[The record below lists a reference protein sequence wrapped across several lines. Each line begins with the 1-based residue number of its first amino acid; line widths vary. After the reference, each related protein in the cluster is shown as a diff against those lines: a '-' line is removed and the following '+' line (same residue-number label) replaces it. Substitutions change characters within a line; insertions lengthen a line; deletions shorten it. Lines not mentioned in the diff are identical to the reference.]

1 MKQKK
6 LKDRS
11 LPKYSL
17 GEEIVNAITHG
28 CGVLMGIIVL
38 ILCLI
43 KTATAPMMTIV
54 TSCIYGI
61 SMILLYLISTL
72 YHSLAPS
79 AGKKVFQILD
89 HCSIYLLIAGTYTPI
104 MMISIYPH
112 DPVSAGWIM
121 ALQWGASA
129 ILITLN
135 AIDMK
140 RFRVFSYTGYIVL
153 GWALL
158 FIIPAAIKYI
168 HHTALLYIFLGGV
181 SYTVGAIIFAIGTK
195 KRWFHSVFHVFV
207 LIGSLLQ
214 FIGIYQYLL

>member
-1 MKQKK
+1 MNQKK
-6 LKDRS
+6 LQENN
-11 LPKYSL
+11 LPKYTL

-38 ILCLI
+38 LLCIL
-43 KTATAPMMTIV
+43 KTSNGSIISTV
-54 TSCIYGI
+54 TTCVYGC

-72 YHSLAPS
+72 YHSLVPS
-79 AGKKVFQILD
+79 MGKKVFQILD
-89 HCSIYLLIAGTYTPI
+89 HCSIFLLIAGTYTPI
-104 MMISIYPH
+104 MMISVYPH
-112 DPVSAGWIM
+112 DPISAGFIM
-121 ALQWGASA
+121 ALQWGVSA

-140 RFRVFSYTGYIVL
+140 RFRAFTYTGYIVL

-158 FIIPAAIKYI
+158 FIAPAAIRFI
-168 HHTALLYIFLGGV
+168 HHTGLLYIFLGGV
-181 SYTVGAIIFAIGTK
+181 SYTIGAIIFAIGTK

-207 LIGSLLQ
+207 LLGSLLQ